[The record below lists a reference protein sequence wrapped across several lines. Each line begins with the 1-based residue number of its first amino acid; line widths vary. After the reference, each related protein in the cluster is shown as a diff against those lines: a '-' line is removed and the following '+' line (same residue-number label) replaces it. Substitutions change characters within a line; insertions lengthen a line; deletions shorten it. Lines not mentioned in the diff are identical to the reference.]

1 MRALLLIFIFINLLL
16 NGLAGVGSFSVTDD
30 IKTLENKISIKK
42 LKQSF
47 PIQNIHN

>member
-1 MRALLLIFIFINLLL
+1 MRVLLLILIFINLVL
-16 NGLAGVGSFSVTDD
+16 NVIASVGSFSVIDG
-30 IKTLENKISIKK
+30 IKTLGNKISIKK